1 MKEFGHWYRRMA
13 HIAAS
18 SFVSYYLLPDD
29 GWIGILKKVMVLS
42 LLLACLIFD
51 LVRLKGRG
59 YRFFCLRGYEEGRVG
74 SYVYFVIGT
83 AILLLLFPQQ
93 IAIPCIISASLV
105 DPVVGE
111 VRRFNHNL
119 SYIVAFAISFLIF
132 YSAWLT
138 SPYAILVSLI
148 SAAVLVL
155 SELKKFRYI
164 DDDLLMQIAPAL
176 VMLLLYIILG
186 NGIIPRKLILPLVG
200 VK

>member
-1 MKEFGHWYRRMA
+1 MGFEHWYRRMA

-29 GWIGILKKVMVLS
+29 GWIGISKKVAILF

-59 YRFFCLRGYEEGRVG
+59 YRFFCLRRYEEERVG

-83 AILLLLFPQQ
+83 VILLLIFPQQ
-93 IAIPCIISASLV
+93 IAIPCIISASLI

-111 VRRFNHNL
+111 VRRFKHNL

-138 SPYAILVSLI
+138 SPCAIPVSLI

-155 SELKKFRYI
+155 SEFKKFRYM
-164 DDDLLMQIAPAL
+164 DDDLLMQIAPAI

-186 NGIIPRKLILPLVG
+186 EGIMPRKLILPLVG